1 VHTLVCP
8 YGRSQTGIDR
18 GQWQRVD
25 RCLAGM
31 GGEEKRDGMIDGG
44 RRWETGN
51 PQRKSE
57 ECSLVGRDVV

>member
-1 VHTLVCP
+1 MCP

-31 GGEEKRDGMIDGG
+31 GGEEKRNEVIDGG
-44 RRWETGN
+44 RCWETGN
-51 PQRKSE
+51 TQKKGE
-57 ECSLVGRDVV
+57 ECSLAGRDVV